1 MTSTT
6 YRVAELAA
14 TGISQSEIA
23 RRLGVSPQRVSH
35 IAKRRGLPSRVENLK
50 QRLRNERQGMSHTA
64 AAERLGVSVSV
75 IGKWNADLPKGFLVD
90 GRAHGTG
97 GRKSAVKAATRR
109 IIEEAPALAAQ
120 GVSKSDAARRLD
132 VSPPVLRAGAAGSP
146 TRQVARREAGW
157 TRGKEAEGGEEQG

>member
-97 GRKSAVKAATRR
+97 GRKSGEGCKRGASLGKHQRLPLKESRRAT
-109 IIEEAPALAAQ
+109 PQ
-120 GVSKSDAARRLD
+120 DG
-132 VSPPVLRAGAAGSP
+132 
-146 TRQVARREAGW
+146 
-157 TRGKEAEGGEEQG
+157 